1 MKRNVYESNI
11 DVFYEYDKLRR
22 EQEFE
27 LLKDVCKHEF
37 GIDRV
42 WLDCFSIP
50 IFNEDKEEVFS
61 IQLLKNR
68 DNFRV
73 TIIFPNSNML
83 SAYSKRNGEY
93 VDYVLTLYEVS
104 KSIMKFIIRM
114 SHFLDTEELFF
125 ADVTENENTKIFHET
140 KESYNK
146 LERGIY

>member
-1 MKRNVYESNI
+1 MKRNVFESNI
-11 DVFYEYDKLRR
+11 GAFYKYDKLRR

-27 LLKDVCKHEF
+27 LLKDVCKYEF

-42 WLDCFSIP
+42 WMDCFSIP

-73 TIIFPNSNML
+73 SIIFPNSNML
-83 SAYSKRNGEY
+83 SAYSKKNGEY
-93 VDYVLTLYEVS
+93 IDYVLTLHEVH
-104 KSIMKFIIRM
+104 KSIEKFITRM
-114 SHFLDTEELFF
+114 SYFLNTEELFF
-125 ADVTENENTKIFHET
+125 ADVTECENIKLFRET
-140 KESYNK
+140 EESYNK